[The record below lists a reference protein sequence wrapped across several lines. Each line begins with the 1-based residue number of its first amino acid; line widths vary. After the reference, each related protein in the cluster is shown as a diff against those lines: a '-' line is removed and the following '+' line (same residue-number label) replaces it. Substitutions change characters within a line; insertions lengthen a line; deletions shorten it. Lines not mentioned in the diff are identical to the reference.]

1 MNLFCDLEP
10 ILRLM
15 STDQSSRRITPE
27 WRRYAALAL
36 AEDHASH
43 DITTEL
49 LEARRRQSAAGVF
62 RAEGD
67 FVMAGL
73 PLVAAVFGELESTAA
88 VVPLV
93 EEGGSVSSGMGLAE
107 VRGSAGTLLAGER
120 VALNYLTRLCGVATV
135 TSRAV
140 EAVAGT
146 GSVITDTRKTTPGLR
161 DLEKYAVRM
170 GGGVNHRATLADAV
184 LWKDNHWALL
194 ASAGGDL
201 ATALRGAPDG
211 VPICVE
217 VETEAQLDAAL
228 AAGVQWLL
236 ADNQTPETI
245 REWANRLDAGVTL
258 EASGGI
264 TPETAGAYARAGAH
278 RISIGSLTYSPDP
291 VSISF
296 EIEDRTST
304 TD

>member
-1 MNLFCDLEP
+1 M
-10 ILRLM
+10 LRLM
-15 STDQSSRRITPE
+15 STDQSSRIAAPD

-36 AEDHASH
+36 AEDRASH

-49 LEARRRQSAAGVF
+49 LEARRHQSATGVF

-73 PLVAAVFGELESTAA
+73 PLVAAVFGELESSTA

-93 EEGGSVSSGMGLAE
+93 EEGDGVRGGMGLAE
-107 VRGSAGTLLAGER
+107 VRGPAGTLLAGER

-135 TSRAV
+135 TRRAT

-161 DLEKYAVRM
+161 DLEKYAVRI
-170 GGGVNHRATLADAV
+170 GGGVNHRATLADAI

-194 ASAGGDL
+194 ASTGGDL
-201 ATALRGAPDG
+201 AAALRGAPDD

-217 VETEAQLDAAL
+217 VETGAQLDAAL
-228 AAGVQWLL
+228 AAGVQWIL

-245 REWANRLDAGVTL
+245 REWASRLGAGVTL

-264 TPETAGAYARAGAH
+264 KPETAGAYARAGAH

-296 EIEDRTST
+296 EIEGGNST
-304 TD
+304 TV